1 MRQANTIDEKG
12 VNMNNKAA
20 KLAAEHYGKTLDEV
34 EVSRIDF
41 FMSLWAALDGADAAG
56 QTAAGYEVP
65 PAERVAA
72 LSEAEIPVFSNAPVE
87 IDAEAL
93 ARGMSAVIA
102 RAAELG
108 GFDAEMAAA
117 LTGVNW
123 DDAIAA
129 SDVALAGKKP
139 MEYLAAFAEQL
150 VDGGMTEL
158 QAQMGQLFASLA
170 LRWQLE
176 GPAEAVARAR
186 KKAKVFYDHQMHCPA
201 CGGDAALARVGE
213 GGSGDGRNKTLWCAQ
228 CGTSW
233 EFDRIRCPRCGTRNQ
248 GNLHY
253 FNIEGDEGH
262 RIGTC
267 DECGS
272 YIRTRFAGEGD
283 NAPYSPEVE
292 DVVMARL
299 DAVAMD
305 PSFAGGSAKRTG
317 E

>member
-1 MRQANTIDEKG
+1 
-12 VNMNNKAA
+12 
-20 KLAAEHYGKTLDEV
+20 
-34 EVSRIDF
+34 
-41 FMSLWAALDGADAAG
+41 
-56 QTAAGYEVP
+56 
-65 PAERVAA
+65 
-72 LSEAEIPVFSNAPVE
+72 
-87 IDAEAL
+87 
-93 ARGMSAVIA
+93 
-102 RAAELG
+102 
-108 GFDAEMAAA
+108 
-117 LTGVNW
+117 
-123 DDAIAA
+123 
-129 SDVALAGKKP
+129 
-139 MEYLAAFAEQL
+139 
-150 VDGGMTEL
+150 MTEL